1 MKKDYK
7 FQYYNNK
14 EEDSLVECTELAT
27 LTEAIDLFNK
37 YYNEAYNSIING
49 YEVEMVIWCDCIK
62 NPGYGTEYM
71 VMDSRDV
78 KVRGGELYKVKPLG
92 KKDFFI
98 GGLEY
103 TKENLDENL

>member
-14 EEDSLVECTELAT
+14 EEYPLVESTGLVTLPEATE
-27 LTEAIDLFNK
+27 IFNK
-37 YYNEAYNSIING
+37 YYDEAYSSIIDG

-78 KVRGGELYKVKPLG
+78 KVRGGKLYRAKPLG

-98 GGLEY
+98 GGLEVV
-103 TKENLDENL
+103 E

>member
-7 FQYYNNK
+7 FQYYNDK
-14 EEDSLVECTELAT
+14 
-27 LTEAIDLFNK
+27 
-37 YYNEAYNSIING
+37 
-49 YEVEMVIWCDCIK
+49 K

-78 KVRGGELYKVKPLG
+78 KVRGGRLYRVKPLG

-98 GGLEY
+98 GGLD
-103 TKENLDENL
+103 NA